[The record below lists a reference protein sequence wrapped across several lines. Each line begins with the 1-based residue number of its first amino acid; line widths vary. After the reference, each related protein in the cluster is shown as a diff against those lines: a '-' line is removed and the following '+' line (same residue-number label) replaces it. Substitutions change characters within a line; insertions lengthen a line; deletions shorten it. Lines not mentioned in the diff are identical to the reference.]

1 MESEKRSEKSVRIG
15 FGETAREA
23 VLAAAARRAWETA
36 ETPEG
41 GCGAAAM
48 PDLAG
53 AYGEKLLRPAWLRH
67 AEELADGLGRW
78 GDATV
83 DDEGAELVFTAP
95 MTDREACAL
104 GRLARRQLAAE
115 TLADVSEASGH
126 PLAGADRRRAE
137 EAADSLLAF
146 AAVFGR

>member
-41 GCGAAAM
+41 GGGAAPM

-53 AYGEKLLRPAWLRH
+53 AYGEKLLRPAWRLH
-67 AEELADGLGRW
+67 AEGLASSLGRW
-78 GDATV
+78 GEAAV
-83 DDEGAELVFTAP
+83 DDEGAELAFTAP
-95 MTDREACAL
+95 MTDREAAAL
-104 GRLARRQLAAE
+104 RRLACRQLAAE